1 MFWQD
6 LKEIIL
12 KCLNYSLVANQLC
25 DSQYEGSITL
35 IPKPCKNTMYIS
47 NYRPITLLNCDYKI
61 ISKVINNR
69 IYGLL
74 SKLVNYNQGGFIR
87 GRNIGDNIRLMFD
100 IINYAN
106 RKKVP
111 GAVLSIDLCK
121 AFDSLKWSFIFEML
135 KLYGFGSKII
145 NWIKI
150 LYKKPKCRV
159 INNNYLS
166 HFFDIEKGVRQGDPF
181 SPTIFVLCIEYLAA
195 MLRQSKDY
203 QGFEIEHHCFKV
215 SLFADDTVIYLN
227 GNSSQFKCVVDIL
240 DYFGKES
247 GCKVN

>member
-1 MFWQD
+1 M
-6 LKEIIL
+6 
-12 KCLNYSLVANQLC
+12 
-25 DSQYEGSITL
+25 
-35 IPKPCKNTMYIS
+35 
-47 NYRPITLLNCDYKI
+47 
-61 ISKVINNR
+61 INNR

-74 SKLVNYNQGGFIR
+74 PKLVNYNQSGFIR

-100 IINYAN
+100 IIDYVN
-106 RKKVP
+106 RKKEP

-135 KLYGFGSKII
+135 KLCGFGSKII

-166 HFFDIEKGVRQGDPF
+166 QFFDIKKEVRQGDPL
-181 SPTIFVLCIEYLAA
+181 SPIIFVLCIEYSAA

-203 QGFEIEHHCFKV
+203 QGFEIEHHCFNN
-215 SLFADDTVIYLN
+215 LRMI
-227 GNSSQFKCVVDIL
+227 Q
-240 DYFGKES
+240 
-247 GCKVN
+247 